1 MRVSLDPEQIRS
13 LADRIN
19 STVQG
24 LQNIDQILAETE
36 NNRALAQ
43 RLNRSAEQASYVF
56 LCRFFFSLFLLRL
69 SGCLELMPWVS

>member
-1 MRVSLDPEQIRS
+1 MRVSLDPEQIRR
-13 LADRIN
+13 LANKIN

-36 NNRALAQ
+36 NSRALAQ

-56 LCRFFFSLFLLRL
+56 YPFLSSCQL
-69 SGCLELMPWVS
+69 S

>member
-1 MRVSLDPEQIRS
+1 MRVSLDPEQIRR
-13 LADRIN
+13 LANKIN

-36 NNRALAQ
+36 NSRALAQ

-56 LCRFFFSLFLLRL
+56 HSFLSSCQL
-69 SGCLELMPWVS
+69 S

>member
-1 MRVSLDPEQIRS
+1 MRVSLDPEQIRR
-13 LADRIN
+13 LANKIN

-36 NNRALAQ
+36 NSRALAQ

-56 LCRFFFSLFLLRL
+56 RSFLSSCQL
-69 SGCLELMPWVS
+69 S